1 MNVKS
6 AMQFVEIAGR
16 CLKGVQ
22 ELTAAIDRHTAAINR
37 ASDIREEEL
46 T

>member
-1 MNVKS
+1 MSVKS
-6 AMQFVEIAGR
+6 ALQFVEIAGR

-37 ASDIREEEL
+37 SCDLREEEL